1 MKDCFYILSTGV
13 LAEGNASD
21 VGLKKPKPCNFPPL
35 SFDSAEVEYE
45 LLRAT
50 INYANTFLQFHQFFI
65 SHQTLYIVYSDTG
78 NIIRHRR
85 RYKNV
90 QIYRESRD
98 LVVDPR
104 YSHLSS
110 CSDVGLPVIEL
121 HIPISE

>member
-1 MKDCFYILSTGV
+1 MLQI
-13 LAEGNASD
+13 D
-21 VGLKKPKPCNFPPL
+21 VGLKKPKPCNYPPL

-50 INYANTFLQFHQFFI
+50 INYANTFLQFRHFFI
-65 SHQTLYIVYSDTG
+65 SHETLYIVYSYTG

-90 QIYRESRD
+90 HIYTGSRD
-98 LVVDPR
+98 LVVGLR

-121 HIPISE
+121 CIPISE